1 MPAGDVITLASP
13 VKEVPGIGPKRAAAL
28 LELGIRS
35 VGQLVGHL
43 PMRHER
49 LEAESRIEDVV
60 PGANSSAR
68 GTVTATRVVRKG
80 RAGRFEAVLVD
91 DTGRLDLVWFN
102 GTYLH
107 DKIKPGVRL
116 LVQGKPTRYGPMLR
130 MTNPSHQLLPEVGE
144 EPGRRQERLRP
155 VYPASA
161 EINSQQIEQ
170 AVAAAL
176 PRVMPLLHDHLPE
189 AFRKD
194 RELPTLAEAY
204 RSIHQP
210 RSEGEIAAGVR
221 RLAYDELLMLQ
232 LALAMK
238 RAWTRSTTRA
248 LALRWTAAVDRH
260 IRERFPFALTEA
272 QDRVVR
278 EIAADLQRAEP
289 MNRLVQGDVG
299 SGKTVVA
306 LYAMLMAAAGNK
318 QAALMAPT
326 ETLAEQHFRTIG
338 AMMRGSGVRLEL
350 LTGSVPPTERA
361 GIVKGLKE
369 GTVHL
374 VLGTHALLTEGV
386 AFKDLAVVVI
396 DEQHK
401 FGVHQRMALRDKGGG
416 GAGGTTPHV
425 MVMTATPIP
434 RTVAMTVF
442 GDLDVSVID
451 KLPPGR
457 GKMVT
462 RVVGYEKSAD
472 VYGYVRQ
479 RIERGEQ
486 AYVVAPAID
495 ARHEEELFEDAAQ
508 GAGESG
514 SGGAEE
520 TGTGRAGAGES
531 GSGKATGAKVA
542 LPRPVNV
549 TEVLARLEGN
559 ELRGK
564 RLAVVHGR
572 LPSAAR
578 DELMTAFRAGR
589 IDALVATTVI
599 EVGVDVPNATMM
611 VVEDA
616 DRFGLATLHQLR
628 GRVGRGGK
636 GGLCVLLAKDT
647 TMKSSAR
654 LAVMAETSDGF
665 KVAQRDVEVRGYG
678 DVIGVR
684 QSGMPPFKVVDLSR
698 DMDLL
703 SQARRD
709 AEKWIGASP
718 ALDKPEEKLLRQR
731 VLKQHG
737 KWLGMADVG

>member
-1 MPAGDVITLASP
+1 VTADGIITLAST
-13 VKEVPGIGPKRAAAL
+13 VKDVPGIGPRRAAAL
-28 LELGIRS
+28 LELGIKT
-35 VGQLVGHL
+35 VGQLVQHL

-60 PGANSSAR
+60 AGTNSSAR

-80 RAGRFEAVLVD
+80 KASRFEAVLVD

-107 DKIKPGVRL
+107 DKIKPGMRL
-116 LVQGKPTRYGPMLR
+116 LVQGKPTKYGPLLR
-130 MTNPSHQLLPEVGE
+130 MTNPSHQLLPDIGE
-144 EPGRRQERLRP
+144 EPGPRQERLRP

-161 EINSQQIEQ
+161 EINSSQIE
-170 AVAAAL
+170 AAMAATL
-176 PRVMPLLHDHLPE
+176 PKVMNQLSDHLPE
-189 AFRKD
+189 AFRKE
-194 RELPTLAEAY
+194 RELPALAEAY
-204 RSIHQP
+204 RSVHQP
-210 RSEGEIAAGVR
+210 RSEAEIKAGFR

-232 LALAMK
+232 LALAIK
-238 RAWTRSTTRA
+238 RSWTRANSKAPA
-248 LALRWTAAVDRH
+248 LKWSERIDAH
-260 IRERFPFALTEA
+260 IRERFPFKLTEA
-272 QDRVVR
+272 QDRVIG
-278 EIAADLQRAEP
+278 EIRADLAREEP

-306 LYAMLMAAAGNK
+306 LYAMLMAAAGRK

-338 AMMRGSGVRLEL
+338 SMMKGSGVRLEL
-350 LTGSVPPTERA
+350 LTGSVSGPERA
-361 GIVKGLKE
+361 SIVKGLAD
-369 GTVHL
+369 GSIDMV
-374 VLGTHALLTEGV
+374 VGTHALITEGLR
-386 AFKDLAVVVI
+386 FKDLAVVVI

-401 FGVHQRMALRDKGGG
+401 FGVHQRLALRDKGALGRM
-416 GAGGTTPHV
+416 PHV
-425 MVMTATPIP
+425 LVMTATPIP

-457 GKMVT
+457 RKMIT

-479 RIERGEQ
+479 RIEAGEQ

-495 ARHEEELFEDAAQ
+495 SKSEEELFEDAGEAPEPTD
-508 GAGESG
+508 GA
-514 SGGAEE
+514 
-520 TGTGRAGAGES
+520 RA
-531 GSGKATGAKVA
+531 KAA

-549 TEVLARLEGN
+549 AEVLARLEEV
-559 ELRGK
+559 ELKGK

-572 LPSAAR
+572 MSAGAR
-578 DELMTAFRAGR
+578 DEVMSAFRSGR

-599 EVGVDVPNATMM
+599 EVGVDVPNATVM

-647 TMKSSAR
+647 TMRSSAR

-665 KVAQRDVEVRGYG
+665 KVAQRDVEVRGFG

-684 QSGMPPFKVVDLSR
+684 QSGMPPFRVVDLSR
-698 DMDLL
+698 DMELL

-709 AEKWIGASP
+709 AQKWVDRSP
-718 ALDKPEEKLLRQR
+718 LLEGVEEKLLRQR
-731 VLKQHG
+731 MLKAHG
-737 KWLGMADVG
+737 KWLGLADVG

>member
-1 MPAGDVITLASP
+1 MAEAGVITLASS
-13 VKEVPGIGPKRAAAL
+13 VKDVPGIGARRAAAL
-28 LELGIRS
+28 LELGVKT
-35 VGQLVGHL
+35 VGQLVQHL

-49 LEAESRIEDVV
+49 LEAESRIEDAV
-60 PGANSSAR
+60 PGSNSSAR

-80 RAGRFEAVLVD
+80 RSGRFEAVLVD

-107 DKIKPGVRL
+107 EKIKPGMRL
-116 LVQGKPTRYGPMLR
+116 LVQGKPARYGPMLR
-130 MTNPSHQLLPEVGE
+130 MTNPSHQVLPDSGD
-144 EPGRRQERLRP
+144 EPGPREERLRP

-161 EINSQQIEQ
+161 EINSAQIEA

-176 PRVMPLLHDHLPE
+176 PRVMKQLTDHLPE
-189 AFRKD
+189 KFRKEHD
-194 RELPTLAEAY
+194 LPTLADAY
-204 RSIHQP
+204 RSVHQP
-210 RSEGEIAAGVR
+210 RSEAEIKAGTR

-232 LALAMK
+232 LALALK
-238 RAWTRSTTRA
+238 RSWTRATTRA
-248 LALRWTAAVDRH
+248 PVLKWNERVDAH

-272 QDRVVR
+272 QDRVVA
-278 EIAADLQRAEP
+278 EIAADLQRDEP

-306 LYAMLMAAAGNK
+306 LYAMLTAAAGKK

-338 AMMRGSGVRLEL
+338 AMMKGSGVRLEL
-350 LTGSVPPTERA
+350 LTGSVAGPARA
-361 GIVKGLKE
+361 SVVKGLAD
-369 GTVHL
+369 GSIDL
-374 VLGTHALLTEGV
+374 VVGTHALITEGLR
-386 AFKDLAVVVI
+386 FKDLAVVVI

-401 FGVHQRMALRDKGGG
+401 FGVHQRLALRDKGAEGR
-416 GAGGTTPHV
+416 TPHV
-425 MVMTATPIP
+425 LVMTATPIP

-457 GKMVT
+457 KKMIT

-479 RIERGEQ
+479 RIEAGEQ

-495 ARHEEELFEDAAQ
+495 SKSEEELFEDAGDAP
-508 GAGESG
+508 
-514 SGGAEE
+514 AEE
-520 TGTGRAGAGES
+520 
-531 GSGKATGAKVA
+531 GKVKT

-549 TEVLARLEGN
+549 AEVRARLEDV
-559 ELRGK
+559 ELKGK

-572 LPSAAR
+572 MSAAAR
-578 DELMTAFRAGR
+578 DEVMNAFRAGR
-589 IDALVATTVI
+589 VDALVATTVI
-599 EVGVDVPNATMM
+599 EVGVDVPNATVM

-628 GRVGRGGK
+628 GRVGRGAK
-636 GGLCVLLAKDT
+636 GGLCVLLARDT
-647 TMKSSAR
+647 TLRSSAR

-665 KVAQRDVEVRGYG
+665 KVAQRDVEVRGFG

-684 QSGMPPFKVVDLSR
+684 QSGMPPFKVADLSR

-709 AEKWIGASP
+709 AQRWVDLSP
-718 ALDKPEEKLLRQR
+718 GLDKPEEKLLRQR
-731 VLKQHG
+731 MLKAHG
-737 KWLGMADVG
+737 KWLGLADVG